1 MIDFNKKVKENYVIF
16 QADMTQMLSELQVA
30 INNIDISEEA
40 LTSKMKGIINYLFAA
55 NTVDNIYHKYQLR
68 NGKWIADIAI
78 STSEKSYKESL
89 ADIIIELKRPAVVL
103 KEKHCQQ
110 LIRYM
115 VNAKA
120 PWGILTN
127 GREIICY
134 KLLDLLEKIDV
145 IFTTEFDIKD
155 YAFLSFNI
163 DSVLYNDAEAVQ
175 KLRLLKEFA
184 DMSFRS
190 DKYIEDIKNA
200 EELKEQ
206 MIKAKDVLDYAESNY
221 NQLFYFDNKF
231 LSATAPVCVN
241 YLTDANNKEVLD
253 RVLIKNIDIF
263 YTGVDLMSLP
273 LFFELNEKDRE
284 EFISFK
290 NNMCNTL
297 SELYTLMD
305 KGIDEELLKNI
316 FTKNFLTLMG
326 YAEDCDF
333 AEIANTYANRVA
345 KVVIKDNPVMFVF
358 YNNTTTMFQ
367 KGSKCVNSETPIVIE
382 TNGVYFFINYLD
394 SNNQCS
400 YISFNAQDMTFG
412 NMFDLFLLSRQ
423 RLTQEVIKSARN
435 LDSST
440 ASTINNHI
448 KEVYS
453 QRIDDLSYINNSLV
467 TMSDAGM
474 DVYSVYRLVPDEYK
488 VSTKGVKYPSA
499 DNLSDRELLDF
510 LETSGMIS
518 SEMVNKFNDYLKRI
532 FRLEESI
539 QRIQKCFN

>member
-78 STSEKSYKESL
+78 STSGKSYKESL

-163 DSVLYNDAEAVQ
+163 DSVLSNDAESVQ

-190 DKYIEDIKNA
+190 DKYIEDIKIA

-241 YLTDANNKEVLD
+241 YLADANNKEVLD

-333 AEIANTYANRVA
+333 AEIANTYANRVV

-358 YNNTTTMFQ
+358 YNHTTTMFQ

-440 ASTINNHI
+440 AYTINNHI

-474 DVYSVYRLVPDEYK
+474 DVYSVYRLVPDKYK
-488 VSTKGVKYPSA
+488 VSTEGVKYPSV

-510 LETSGMIS
+510 LEASGMIS

-539 QRIQKCFN
+539 QRIQRCFN